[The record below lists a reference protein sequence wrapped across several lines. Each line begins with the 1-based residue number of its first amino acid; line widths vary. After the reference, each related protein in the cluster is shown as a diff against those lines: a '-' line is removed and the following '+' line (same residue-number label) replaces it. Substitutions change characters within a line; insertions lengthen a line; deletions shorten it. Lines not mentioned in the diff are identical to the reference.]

1 MRAIH
6 CNALVQMK
14 RDKDESNSWKFA
26 STNVNS
32 QRNRCNGRDM
42 AQMEREKKGNHE
54 SYKPNLTKN
63 HPKQK

>member
-1 MRAIH
+1 
-6 CNALVQMK
+6 L
-14 RDKDESNSWKFA
+14 KFA